1 VAEVLFYRL
10 TRSPIEA
17 TLPDLLEKSLAR
29 GWRVLVR
36 AGSAAGVEM
45 VDTGLW
51 TWREESFL
59 PHGVAS
65 APEAARQP
73 ILIGLDLAN
82 LNAAQVLMLVLGAR
96 AEPAEMAAFERAC
109 LLFDGGD
116 EDAVASARADWRAVT
131 EAGLPARFWA
141 EEDGRWVQKASN

>member
-10 TRSPIEA
+10 TRSPIEV

-36 AGSAAGVEM
+36 AGSEAGLAM
-45 VDTGLW
+45 LDDGLW
-51 TWREESFL
+51 TWREGSFL
-59 PHGVAS
+59 PHGRAT

-73 ILIGLDLAN
+73 ILLTLDAQN
-82 LNAAQVLMLVLGAR
+82 LNGAHLLMLVLGAR
-96 AEPAEMAAFERAC
+96 AGPEEMAAYARAC
-109 LLFDGGD
+109 LLFDGSD
-116 EDAVASARADWRAVT
+116 EAATEAARADWRAVT